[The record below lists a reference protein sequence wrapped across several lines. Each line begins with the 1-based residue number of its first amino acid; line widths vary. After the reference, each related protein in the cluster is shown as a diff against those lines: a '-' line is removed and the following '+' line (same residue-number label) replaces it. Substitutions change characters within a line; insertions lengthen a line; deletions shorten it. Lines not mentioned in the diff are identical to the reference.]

1 MVVEVGF
8 AVLVVGLGFIVFAI
22 VLWVRFM
29 VVVECCCGGGDGRL
43 MVVVANVSSQ

>member
-8 AVLVVGLGFIVFAI
+8 AKLVMGVGFTVFAV

-29 VVVECCCGGGDGRL
+29 VVVECCCGGGDG
-43 MVVVANVSSQ
+43 